1 MADLIVDIPDDA
13 GTTPGQEESVARIP
27 HLAHVFY
34 QEHIQGREI
43 VGDQWRRSW
52 GSLKRNTSIRGH
64 YVNCRYSPVN
74 SSKSTNSSVSALDL
88 QMEPLMDKHSR
99 RGIHPEPVPDEA
111 SFESSSMAI
120 FIPGLATTPESSR
133 PGTPIK
139 WYFNMAARQPVEL
152 HNYSMVNVEQ
162 EPLSVH
168 ASCQRIN
175 WNLLDRDMSEGLYD
189 ITLGLSIK
197 GLVLETVES
206 ISITVVKQSHSE
218 PTEIIT
224 SNDLRNMKTN
234 PRIPKVNGVIRLK
247 LHQQVLK
254 SSKEESKGDIKFVMD
269 IRTLPDAKVDSGS
282 IVMYY
287 MEACRNVFGDDISVS
302 GDGFHVVTLATMA
315 TPTTLGPRAPR
326 ATQQTQAGSLVME
339 VWDVRNHSS
348 TNGNIS
354 CTKKIIGTSSNG
366 LLNVAVSWNA
376 SMIALLDIS
385 PVRVARH
392 TKQDIS
398 SMFRVFTHRANINI
412 NQHSQPTSRCTLK
425 NVDSRPDL
433 KAYIGNGR
441 FHFTSNPGVELDKE
455 LFIACDGKALN
466 LYNPF
471 KQWSHIRRIPLDEE
485 FSLGYYDLGTALSKH
500 LRGRHLAL
508 ASRSKQHIA
517 VWNIEQGAVV
527 SFMDRQ
533 TANTF
538 ALSFDGLLMAFV
550 RRQHIS
556 LHSTTTGTMIGA
568 CRLEELTSKHIVSS
582 VSFIEGDKRIMVETN
597 YKDPNLG
604 PQHLGFIIDTTTLVV
619 EDRYFLPPKVF
630 SHHSSV
636 DSERLVCLH
645 HYTLGLIH
653 LNDRIVST
661 PASLQRTRCNSHCTA
676 KWSTLTILPTALLV
690 PLSGLHFKAQKLP
703 ASASSPASVAI
714 TASKN
719 GSPSDEK
726 LIFQV
731 PGNYDIAAFL
741 PSHSCLV
748 VQRSSLLMIWKLPRT
763 ISGNHQL
770 ILVHNLGA
778 DQVWRVCREQRIFSH
793 GPHPK
798 TSERNVYL
806 DIEHPFTLDNSE
818 CFMGGMAALVLQFA
832 DANEAYRSHI
842 FQYLGRHINTYPD
855 QQDTL
860 TSVLGHIYSAWSSDA
875 HALYCSFLKALLY
888 SPSTRRIPRPDLE
901 KTLNPLLIFLDLS
914 KKNPQAIALA
924 EIIIDYCIDTAKVN
938 RDPSFLA
945 PVSRSL
951 ATLVERKG
959 PHSELALKTL
969 RGFAYVPVS
978 HRSYLIEHHIISYPP
993 IECWKFWTRERTKLF
1008 YTPDPI
1014 LQLSTLPTEDPSS
1027 ANFTRELY
1035 AANYDLLWKLR
1046 QGADKSVLFLA
1057 KPIQGQNH
1065 YSWPIFLFHTIAQK
1079 FGVTGNLS
1087 VECHPFD
1094 LKELDNPAIAALIDY
1109 KWNTIGY
1116 RYWLVRFLGQC
1127 CYYVLVLVA
1136 VFKQVYGDH
1145 TETLRGLLSPPTFRR
1160 YNYADLLAFL
1170 TPMFGSIYQLLII
1183 SGHVSGDTNLGF
1195 LSYSVLF
1202 ICLHM
1207 LFELRVAK
1215 SVCHFVT
1222 IIIQVIKTIRV
1233 FFFIFAAGPLGFT
1246 IAMLHLLRGC
1256 VNSSC
1261 SNLSEDFPTN
1271 FLEAISAVYFVMG
1284 GRYDPFDND
1293 FKSGG
1298 FAFHFML
1305 VVFFFFTAILML
1317 NVLIALINLA
1327 FNDGDQ
1333 TWRLTWLENRM
1344 RYVESAEN
1352 MTYINP
1358 AFRETQSCFPS
1369 TVFYSATPQQ
1379 VRSYDRETKQLIE
1392 DSAPTVARP
1401 DGASKGGGGDDDN
1414 TSMQLHFEQK
1424 LATDE
1429 LRSELKCG
1437 LKEEL
1442 RFLRNENAL
1451 LRVQVSEL
1459 QEQFT
1464 TLPAQIAALL
1474 KADETQPGRA
1484 RRPS

>member
-1 MADLIVDIPDDA
+1 MNQYRLA
-13 GTTPGQEESVARIP
+13 P
-27 HLAHVFY
+27 HHL
-34 QEHIQGREI
+34 
-43 VGDQWRRSW
+43 D
-52 GSLKRNTSIRGH
+52 
-64 YVNCRYSPVN
+64 SPVN

-99 RGIHPEPVPDEA
+99 RGIRPEPVPDEA
-111 SFESSSMAI
+111 PFESSSMAI

-139 WYFNMAARQPVEL
+139 WYFIMAARQPVEL
-152 HNYSMVNVEQ
+152 HNYSMVNIEQ
-162 EPLSVH
+162 EPLPVH

-234 PRIPKVNGVIRLK
+234 PRIPEVNGVIRLK

-254 SSKEESKGDIKFVMD
+254 SSKEECKGDIKFVMD

-287 MEACRNVFGDDISVS
+287 METCRNVFGDDISVS

-315 TPTTLGPRAPR
+315 SPTTLGPRAPR

-354 CTKKIIGTSSNG
+354 CAKKIIGTSSNG
-366 LLNVAVSWNA
+366 LLDVAVSWNA

-412 NQHSQPTSRCTLK
+412 NQHSQPMSRCTLE

-441 FHFTSNPGVELDKE
+441 FHFTSNPGAELDKE

-471 KQWSHIRRIPLDEE
+471 KQWSHIRRIPLVEE

-508 ASRSKQHIA
+508 TSRSKQHIA

-568 CRLEELTSKHIVSS
+568 CHLEELTSKHIVSS

-636 DSERLVCLH
+636 DSECLVCLH

-661 PASLQRTRCNSHCTA
+661 PASLQRTRCDNQCTA
-676 KWSTLTILPTALLV
+676 KWSTLNILPTALLV
-690 PLSGLHFKAQKLP
+690 PSSGLHFKAQKLP

-793 GPHPK
+793 DPK

-901 KTLNPLLIFLDLS
+901 KTLNPLMIFLDLS

-978 HRSYLIEHHIISYPP
+978 HRSYVIEHHIISYPP

-1014 LQLSTLPTEDPSS
+1014 LQLSTLPTEDPAS

-1065 YSWPIFLFHTIAQK
+1065 YSWPIFLFHMIAQK

-1136 VFKQVYGDH
+1136 VFRQVYGDH
-1145 TETLRGLLSPPTFRR
+1145 TETLRGLFITVIIASALFLFLEVIQYFNNPKRYFSPTFRR

-1183 SGHVSGDTNLGF
+1183 SGH
-1195 LSYSVLF
+1195 
-1202 ICLHM
+1202 

-1233 FFFIFAAGPLGFT
+1233 FFFIFAAGLLGFT
-1246 IAMLHLLRGC
+1246 IAILHLLRGC

-1261 SNLSEDFPTN
+1261 SHLSEDFPTN

-1379 VRSYDRETKQLIE
+1379 VRNYDRETKQLIE

-1424 LATDE
+1424 LAIDE

-1442 RFLRNENAL
+1442 RFLRDENAL

-1474 KADETQPGRA
+1474 RADETQPGRA